1 MILVLC
7 QEFLEFQSASSKEL
21 SPEKHLSHN
30 PLHIDF
36 IWTEISK
43 IMRADPHKPKFL
55 NILKFAKF
63 LLFIPHTNADCED
76 ILIAVQKNSSI
87 TDTN

>member
-1 MILVLC
+1 MKMILVLC

-21 SPEKHLSHN
+21 SPEKDLSHN

-36 IWTEISK
+36 ICKEISK
-43 IMRADPHKPKFL
+43 IMRADPHKPKFP

-63 LLFIPHTNADCED
+63 LLFIPHCED
-76 ILIAVQKNSSI
+76 ILITVQKNSSI
-87 TDTN
+87 TDTT